1 MAVFE
6 NKDKQTTSPRLR
18 KPPAAAQTLQTP
30 LRLPLETSPAHG
42 RLSLPQ
48 KHSLE
53 PQGFPSTS
61 RKRPRPSQDGTEGSE
76 NQILTPRD
84 DPDEADPIAYW
95 ASEGHWPRQYTE
107 PTLDMERMV
116 SRKKS
121 SASLSSRKRAATG
134 SPSAVT
140 PSDQRPREEKS
151 APYRDARYELLLRTK
166 GTYMSKSALGI
177 TDTSKRLIHEL
188 LNGQQTVPKDTI
200 FDETT
205 FDKACYNLQGKN
217 EARVV
222 QDISR
227 LIVPSAE
234 TLALRNKAL
243 EPLAE
248 SVNAG
253 WNNSVPLTG
262 TRPQPDYSVGFQRE
276 AFTKDQLEK
285 LSPFIGDFIAGDQSF
300 FMGTYYMYFPF
311 LTCEVKC
318 GEAGLKVADRQNA
331 HSMTLA
337 VRGIAE
343 LFRLV
348 KRQDEVNRQIL
359 AFSISHDDHTIRI
372 YGHYPVIANDME
384 YYQHPIHEFALA
396 TLDGKDRWA
405 AYRFTKNVY
414 ENWMPQHLE
423 RIRSV
428 INQLPSGVN
437 FDVSLA
443 GTGLSQSSESHGLQS
458 TVVDSMSLPAEDG
471 CRGGG
476 RGRGRG

>member
-1 MAVFE
+1 MSG
-6 NKDKQTTSPRLR
+6 NKRAPNGNICKQGQPNDIASPPKTTCSCADAASPA
-18 KPPAAAQTLQTP
+18 PPV
-30 LRLPLETSPAHG
+30 LETSPAHD

-48 KHSLE
+48 THSLE

-61 RKRPRPSQDGTEGSE
+61 RKRPRPSHDGTEVSE
-76 NQILTPRD
+76 NQILKRARPSKLPSLRD

-95 ASEGHWPRQYTE
+95 ASEGHWPRRYTE
-107 PTLDMERMV
+107 PTLDMERML

-151 APYRDARYELLLRTK
+151 APYRNVRYELLLRTK
-166 GTYMSKSALGI
+166 GTYMGKSALGI

-188 LNGQQTVPKDTI
+188 LNGQQTVPKETI
-200 FDETT
+200 FDEIT
-205 FDKACYNLQGKN
+205 FDNAWYKLQGKN
-217 EARVV
+217 EARVI

-248 SVNAG
+248 SVNGG

-318 GEAGLKVADRQNA
+318 GAAGLDVADRQNA

-343 LFRLV
+343 LFHLV
-348 KRQDEVNRQIL
+348 KREDEVNRQIL
-359 AFSISHDDHTIRI
+359 AFSISHDDRTIRI
-372 YGHYPVIANDME
+372 YGHYPVIANDIE
-384 YYQHPIHEFALA
+384 YYHHPIYQIDLA

-423 RIRSV
+423 RIRTA

-437 FDVSLA
+437 FNVSLA
-443 GTGLSQSSESHGLQS
+443 GTGLSQSSEPWP
-458 TVVDSMSLPAEDG
+458 TIN
-471 CRGGG
+471 CC
-476 RGRGRG
+476 